1 MKVII
6 LILIKFFFIS
16 ALFII
21 SNENLYLRD
30 SIDRETFFNTYSIWL
45 GNIFSQS
52 VEVAGFVINLKWLP
66 EEDFSPG

>member
-21 SNENLYLRD
+21 SNEDLYLRD
-30 SIDRETFFNTYSIWL
+30 PVDRELFFSTYSTWL
-45 GNIFSQS
+45 GNLFDQS
-52 VEVAGFVINLKWLP
+52 AGVVGSVINLKWLP
-66 EEDFSPG
+66 DENLSQS

>member
-1 MKVII
+1 MKVFV

-21 SNENLYLRD
+21 SNEGLYLRD
-30 SIDRETFFNTYSIWL
+30 SVDRETFFDTYSTWL
-45 GNIFSQS
+45 KNLFSQS

-66 EEDFSPG
+66 DEDFSPG

>member
-21 SNENLYLRD
+21 SNEDLHLRD
-30 SIDRETFFNTYSIWL
+30 PIDRETFFNTYHTWL
-45 GNIFSQS
+45 GNIFSQTIELAS
-52 VEVAGFVINLKWLP
+52 SVINLKWLP
-66 EEDFSPG
+66 DRDFNQS

>member
-1 MKVII
+1 MKVVI

-30 SIDRETFFNTYSIWL
+30 PIDRETFFDTYYTWL
-45 GNIFSQS
+45 GNLFSQS
-52 VEVAGFVINLKWLP
+52 IEVAGSVIDLEWLP
-66 EEDFSPG
+66 DDNFSQS

>member
-21 SNENLYLRD
+21 GNENLYLRD
-30 SIDRETFFNTYSIWL
+30 SVDRETFFSTYSIWL
-45 GNIFSQS
+45 GNIFGQS
-52 VEVAGFVINLKWLP
+52 VEVASFVINLKWLP
-66 EEDFSPG
+66 HNDFSQS

>member
-1 MKVII
+1 MKVFV

-21 SNENLYLRD
+21 SNEGLYLRD
-30 SIDRETFFNTYSIWL
+30 SVDRETFFDTYYTWL
-45 GNIFSQS
+45 RNLFSQS

-66 EEDFSPG
+66 DEDFSPG

>member
-21 SNENLYLRD
+21 GNENLYLRD
-30 SIDRETFFNTYSIWL
+30 PVDRETFFSTYSAWL
-45 GNIFSQS
+45 GNLFSQGIEVAGSVIDREWLPDNDFSQS
-52 VEVAGFVINLKWLP
+52 
-66 EEDFSPG
+66 

>member
-21 SNENLYLRD
+21 SNENLYLREPV
-30 SIDRETFFNTYSIWL
+30 DRETFFNTYSTWL
-45 GNIFSQS
+45 GNLFSQS
-52 VEVAGFVINLKWLP
+52 IEVAGSVINLKWLP
-66 EEDFSPG
+66 DDDFSQS